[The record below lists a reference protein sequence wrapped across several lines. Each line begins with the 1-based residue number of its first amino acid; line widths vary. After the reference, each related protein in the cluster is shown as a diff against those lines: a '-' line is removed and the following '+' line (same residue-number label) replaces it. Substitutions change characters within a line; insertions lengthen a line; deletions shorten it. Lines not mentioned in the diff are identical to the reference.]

1 MENNNKSN
9 DLHFIVKKKDKTFQL
24 DGDAIPS
31 EEDAIAEAKKRTIGN
46 SHEYGV
52 VKLIE
57 LFQKVETTK
66 SILNNE

>member
-9 DLHFIVKKKDKTFQL
+9 ELYFIVKKKDKTFQL
-24 DGDAIPS
+24 DGDAISS

>member
-1 MENNNKSN
+1 MENNNN
-9 DLHFIVKKKDKTFQL
+9 PNVLHFIVKKKDKTFQL
-24 DGDAIPS
+24 DGDAIAS
-31 EEDAIAEAKKRTIGN
+31 EEDAINEAKKRTIGN

>member
-24 DGDAIPS
+24 DGDAIAS
-31 EEDAIAEAKKRTIGN
+31 EEDAITEARKRTIEN

-52 VKLIE
+52 VKLID